1 LRSAL
6 TDSPQPLN
14 LSTRTPPP
22 PSSHTDIKAEA

>member
-1 LRSAL
+1 L

-22 PSSHTDIKAEA
+22 PPSSNKDIKAEA